1 MFIMATKLKIFEDIA
16 YFPVHVP
23 GRGVITTKQRA
34 KGEFL
39 LCYNGEVVCADEG
52 ERREEKDGGSGYRFF
67 FKAKGQ
73 NLW

>member
-1 MFIMATKLKIFEDIA
+1 MYIMANELNSFEDIA
-16 YFPVHVP
+16 NYPVHFP
-23 GRGVITTKQRA
+23 GIGVITTEIRE

-39 LCYNGEVVCADEG
+39 LCYNEEIVRAEEG
-52 ERREEKDGGSGYRFF
+52 ERREEKDGGSRYRFF